1 MTNSTNNNGNRNG
14 NRNGNKNGFPWDYVL
29 IGLGLGSLIWL
40 VLRLG
45 GINAKYGLG
54 QNLEFSPRKWA
65 ADFRVGGEIDFPES
79 QLQSQQLYHKQ
90 RKRRY
95 DYDYYNDDT
104 TRRITIS

>member
-1 MTNSTNNNGNRNG
+1 MDMANNNNGNG
-14 NRNGNKNGFPWDYVL
+14 TNGNKNGFPWDYVL
-29 IGLGLGSLIWL
+29 IGLGLGGLIWL
-40 VLRLG
+40 ILRVG

-65 ADFRVGGEIDFPES
+65 ADFRVGGEIDFPQES
-79 QLQSQQLYHKQ
+79 KLQSQQQPYHRQ
-90 RKRRY
+90 RKRHY